1 MADRRNNR
9 VNWDSLVLGIFY
21 IIIAIIAFRDPETS
35 LMSIAVLLGI
45 SVILSGIGEITLGS
59 RLNKYYDYDNYNA
72 SIFSGVIQ
80 IILGIIILAD
90 IQTTFM
96 ALPYIFAIWFIFT
109 SIMGIVISSPLKIF
123 ANGAWTS
130 LLVLNIL
137 GIILGVMMINNPMS
151 ASLTIITLVGI
162 YFLVLGIRSI
172 IHAFQNYK
180 YY

>member
-1 MADRRNNR
+1 
-9 VNWDSLVLGIFY
+9 
-21 IIIAIIAFRDPETS
+21 
-35 LMSIAVLLGI
+35 
-45 SVILSGIGEITLGS
+45 
-59 RLNKYYDYDNYNA
+59 
-72 SIFSGVIQ
+72 
-80 IILGIIILAD
+80 
-90 IQTTFM
+90 M